1 MKNQKIIAGTLL
13 IAFLAFT
20 PVFNTKASGTDLSQ
34 IKSKTLAGIDARI
47 TGLTSFI
54 NSVMGRKLGGGD
66 KSQIISNAQAELL
79 ALENAKTKISADT
92 DITTLTSD
100 RDQMQAQYL
109 SNRISGTKGVMLLH
123 AEGMEKRTDQK
134 NAQAAQFETK
144 IAALAAKG
152 KDVSLLNSQLQTL
165 KAKLADADAQYEKA
179 GEIIT
184 PITGFGTDINGLKAD
199 KATLY
204 NTQSLIHIG
213 GQDLRDATAL
223 IRQMNQEIKALS
235 K

>member
-1 MKNQKIIAGTLL
+1 MKNQKIIAASII

-20 PVFNTKASGTDLSQ
+20 PVFNTKASGSDLSQ
-34 IKSKTLAGIDARI
+34 MKAQTIAGINSRI

-54 NSVMGRKLGGGD
+54 NSVMGKKLGGGD
-66 KSQIISNAQAELL
+66 KSQIISNAEVELL

-92 DITTLTSD
+92 DITTLKAD

-109 SNRISGTKGVMLLH
+109 STRILGTKGVMLLH
-123 AEGMEKRTDQK
+123 AEGMEKRTDIK
-134 NAQAAQFETK
+134 NAQAAQFEIK
-144 IAALAAKG
+144 IAALLAKG
-152 KDVSLLNSQLQTL
+152 KDVSLLQSQLQTL
-165 KAKLADADAQYEKA
+165 KSKLADADAQYEKA

-184 PITGFGTDINGLKAD
+184 PITGGGTDIVGLKAN
-199 KATLY
+199 KLTLY

-213 GQDLRDATAL
+213 GQDLKDATAL